1 MGRQAGGSPAP
12 SLPLDAA
19 TMARWGIVHHP
30 DTGRL
35 SLSPALNEGAQDA
48 AVGPFRA
55 GRTVVALLLRR
66 TPSAVLLRIT
76 VSFGPPIRV
85 EARLADPEWDVAAV
99 VDDIPLGRPQVAFEA
114 SGTHE
119 IIWRH

>member
-1 MGRQAGGSPAP
+1 MAGREPAP

-30 DTGRL
+30 ALATL
-35 SLSPALNEGAQDA
+35 SLCPALIDGAPEA

-66 TPSAVLLRIT
+66 TPSAVVLRVT

-85 EARLADPEWDVAAV
+85 EARLADPSWEVPAV
-99 VDDIPLGRPQVAFEA
+99 VDDIPLGSPHVAFEA
-114 SGTHE
+114 AGVHE

>member
-1 MGRQAGGSPAP
+1 MAGRNPAP

-19 TMARWGIVHHP
+19 TMSRWGIAYHP
-30 DTGRL
+30 TLATL
-35 SLSPALNEGAQDA
+35 SLSPGLLEGTPEA

-66 TPSAVLLRIT
+66 TPSAVLLRVS

-85 EARLADPEWDVAAV
+85 EAQLAAPGWGVPAV
-99 VDDIPLGRPQVAFEA
+99 VDEIPLGSHRVSFEA
-114 SGTHE
+114 TSIHE